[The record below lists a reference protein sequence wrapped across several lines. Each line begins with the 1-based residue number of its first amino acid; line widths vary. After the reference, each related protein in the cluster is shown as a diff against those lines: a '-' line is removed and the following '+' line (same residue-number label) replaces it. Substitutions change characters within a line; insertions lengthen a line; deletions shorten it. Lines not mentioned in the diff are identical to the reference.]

1 MNDIVAFTRERFRH
15 VKRGSGPEP
24 HLASI
29 ADRGECDPP
38 PCMVIES
45 LVVTHLF
52 TYQQAQQRGLQKA
65 TKEQVSEVRT
75 LMSRLQLAI

>member
-1 MNDIVAFTRERFRH
+1 
-15 VKRGSGPEP
+15 
-24 HLASI
+24 
-29 ADRGECDPP
+29 
-38 PCMVIES
+38 MVIES

-52 TYQQAQQRGLQKA
+52 TYQEAQQRGLQKA